1 MIKIRKMFVHII
13 DLTVRNIITILDNM
27 ILGERWKSNGEY
39 AYIYIY
45 MCIFL
50 LIHSQDKN

>member
-27 ILGERWKSNGEY
+27 ILGDRWKSNGEY

-45 MCIFL
+45 MCIFFNTL
-50 LIHSQDKN
+50 AR

>member
-45 MCIFL
+45 IYVFFC
-50 LIHSQDKN
+50 